1 MNPHDPHPTLTEL
14 GLGIVLGGAVLVG
27 CVFLL
32 WFRGMGIGVAS
43 PGGVLAAIAL
53 QSLAILAALLPLALS
68 RGRRVFAVLG
78 LEDAAGARAYL
89 WLPLVFMG
97 AMAGHALVL
106 AVQTMSGRSVET
118 PGAAMLDT
126 VAGQPGGIAA
136 LVIGVVILAPLGE
149 ELLFRGLVYGWLR
162 RMLSFTPAAVL
173 QAVPFGLLHGTLDYT
188 IYASLLGV
196 VLALVRERTGSLRV
210 CIAAHMLVNAGAI
223 AFVYLGTVAID
234 PGSPGP

>member
-1 MNPHDPHPTLTEL
+1 MEL
-14 GLGIVLGGAVLVG
+14 GLGIVLGAAVLVG
-27 CVFLL
+27 SALLL
-32 WFRGMGIGVAS
+32 WFAGIAIDAAT
-43 PGGVLAAIAL
+43 PGSLLAAIAV
-53 QSLAILAALLPLALS
+53 QSFAILAALLPLALR
-68 RGRRVFAVLG
+68 RGRQVFAVLG
-78 LEDAAGARAYL
+78 MQEPAEPRAYL
-89 WLPLVFMG
+89 WLPFVFIS
-97 AMAGHALVL
+97 AMVGHALVL
-106 AVQTMSGRSVET
+106 ALQTLTGRNAET
-118 PGAAMLDT
+118 PGAAMLDA
-126 VAGQPGGIAA
+126 VSGQPGGFPA
-136 LVIGVVILAPLGE
+136 LILGVVILAPLGE